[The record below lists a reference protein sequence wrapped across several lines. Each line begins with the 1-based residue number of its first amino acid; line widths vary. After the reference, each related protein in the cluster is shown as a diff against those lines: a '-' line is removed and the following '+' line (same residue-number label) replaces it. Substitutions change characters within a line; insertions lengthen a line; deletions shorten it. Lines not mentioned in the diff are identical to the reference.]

1 MGTVSG
7 RAAGPN
13 HSGGLD
19 AGFVGP
25 DGRTLLEEQTLDALF
40 AGQASLLTQRMKLH
54 RQKLY
59 KPGTKKVLRT
69 FTPGEVAQFVGVDPS
84 YLRKLDL
91 DGPMPKPATD
101 KLGRRQ
107 YTVAEMNQIRSILDQ
122 NERGSRRYVR
132 HRRPGEK
139 LQVLS
144 VINFKGGSGKTTTA
158 SHLAQYLA
166 LRGYRVL
173 GLDLD
178 PQASFTALH
187 GLQPELDIAE
197 DASLFSAIRYGE
209 GRRPMA
215 DLVMKTY
222 FEGLDIVPGNID
234 IQDFEHDVPKEL
246 MARLGG
252 RSTGETQFYLRLR
265 RSIRDVED
273 NYDLVVI
280 DCPPQ
285 MGYLTMAALAA
296 STSLIITIH
305 PAMVDVMSMSQ
316 FLHMTSDYMQVIAE
330 RGVKLHLNF
339 ARYLVTRFEPGDGPQ
354 TDMVKMLRSLFGE
367 HVLQNPVL
375 KSTAVADAYL
385 SKQTLYE
392 VGREAFT
399 RSTYDRAMDSFTA
412 VNGEI
417 ENLVNAVWGRV

>member
-1 MGTVSG
+1 METVSAQG
-7 RAAGPN
+7 AEQDRP
-13 HSGGLD
+13 SGQD
-19 AGFVGP
+19 AGFLAAAGT
-25 DGRTLLEEQTLDALF
+25 TLLEEQTLDALF
-40 AGQASLLTQRMKLH
+40 AGQASQLTQRMKLH

-59 KPGTKKVLRT
+59 KPGTAKVLRT

-107 YTVAEMNQIRSILDQ
+107 YTVAEMNQIRSFLDQ
-122 NERGSRRYVR
+122 RERGGRRYVR
-132 HRRPGEK
+132 HRRAGEK

-187 GLQPELDIAE
+187 GLQPELDVAE
-197 DASLFSAIRYGE
+197 DASLFSAIRYGQE
-209 GRRPMA
+209 RREMA
-215 DLVMKTY
+215 DLVLKTY

-246 MARLGG
+246 MARQSG
-252 RSTGETQFYLRLR
+252 RQTGEAQFYLRLKR
-265 RSIRDVED
+265 AIDQVEKD
-273 NYDLVVI
+273 YDLVVI

-316 FLHMTSDYMQVIAE
+316 FLHMTADYMRVIAD
-330 RGVKLHLNF
+330 RGVKLQLNF
-339 ARYLVTRFEPGDGPQ
+339 ARYLVTRFEPGDAPQ
-354 TDMVKMLRSLFGE
+354 ADMVKMLRALFGD

-399 RSTYDRAMDSFTA
+399 RSTYDRAMDSFTS
-412 VNGEI
+412 VNSEI
-417 ENLVNAVWGRV
+417 EGLVKAVWGRS

>member
-1 MGTVSG
+1 METVSAH
-7 RAAGPN
+7 AAEQEL
-13 HSGGLD
+13 SGALD
-19 AGFVGP
+19 ADFLGAGTS
-25 DGRTLLEEQTLDALF
+25 TLLEEKTLDDLF
-40 AGQASLLTQRMKLH
+40 AGQAAQLTHRMKLH

-59 KPGTKKVLRT
+59 KPGTAKVLRT
-69 FTPGEVAQFVGVDPS
+69 FTPGEVAKFVGVDPS

-107 YTVAEMNQIRSILDQ
+107 YTVADMNQIRTILDQ
-122 NERGSRRYVR
+122 GERGSRRYS
-132 HRRPGEK
+132 RRRRSGEK

-158 SHLAQYLA
+158 AHLSQDLA
-166 LRGYRVL
+166 LKGYRVL

-187 GLQPELDIAE
+187 GIQPELDVAE
-197 DASLFSAIRYGE
+197 DSSLYSAIRFGQE
-209 GRRPMA
+209 RRKMA
-215 DLVMKTY
+215 DLVLKTY
-222 FEGLDIVPGNID
+222 FDGLDIVPGNTD

-246 MARLGG
+246 LARQSG
-252 RSTGETQFYLRLR
+252 RQTGEGQFYLRLKR
-265 RSIRDVED
+265 AIDDVAD
-273 NYDLVVI
+273 DYDLVVI

-316 FLHMTSDYMQVIAE
+316 FLHMTADYMRVIAQ
-330 RGVKLHLNF
+330 RGVKLQLNF
-339 ARYLVTRFEPGDGPQ
+339 ARYLVTRFEPGDAPQ
-354 TDMVKMLRSLFGE
+354 ADMVKMLRDLFGE

-399 RSTYDRAMDSFTA
+399 RSTYDRAMDSFAA

-417 ENLVNAVWGRV
+417 EGLVKAVWGRV